1 MITIV
6 AGASGAL
13 GSGVAR
19 DLAKRG
25 HRVVAVGIPSTLRA
39 LNDLVGELG
48 GGALALA
55 FDGSVEAWDEA
66 VAHVEADVGPVGGA
80 VLAAG
85 GWRGGA
91 PLWEGNAHL
100 GAMLEM
106 NVDTVHQ
113 PLRAL
118 LARMVPRKAGSIVI
132 VGSRA
137 AVRPETSKGA
147 AAYAAS
153 KAAVV
158 ALAEAAAAEAND
170 AGVRVN
176 AILPSTIDTPANR
189 KAMPDVD
196 PSRWVSIPS
205 LAGVIAFLLSEESRD
220 VSGAAIPV
228 YGRA

>member
-1 MITIV
+1 
-6 AGASGAL
+6 
-13 GSGVAR
+13 
-19 DLAKRG
+19 
-25 HRVVAVGIPSTLRA
+25 
-39 LNDLVGELG
+39 
-48 GGALALA
+48 
-55 FDGSVEAWDEA
+55 
-66 VAHVEADVGPVGGA
+66 
-80 VLAAG
+80 
-85 GWRGGA
+85 
-91 PLWEGNAHL
+91 
-100 GAMLEM
+100 
-106 NVDTVHQ
+106 
-113 PLRAL
+113 
-118 LARMVPRKAGSIVI
+118 VI

-205 LAGVIAFLLSEESRD
+205 LAGVIAFLLAEESRD